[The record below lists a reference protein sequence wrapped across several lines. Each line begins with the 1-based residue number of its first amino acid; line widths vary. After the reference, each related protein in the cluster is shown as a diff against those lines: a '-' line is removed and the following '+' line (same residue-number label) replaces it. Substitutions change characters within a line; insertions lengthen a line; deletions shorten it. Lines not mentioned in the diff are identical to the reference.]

1 LKAGGRCSGEGEF
14 RGSLARRSISVRR
27 TSNGEIDPN
36 QQQGRPVES
45 KLTFSAGHDR
55 LSIGLTSNE
64 TGLTY
69 HLHMSEAEAQRFAV
83 FVAERSKVRA

>member
-1 LKAGGRCSGEGEF
+1 VAGARARENSEAPSPVVRSQKAS
-14 RGSLARRSISVRR
+14 
-27 TSNGEIDPN
+27 SNGEIDPN

>member
-1 LKAGGRCSGEGEF
+1 MAKLTRTNSKAALVEG
-14 RGSLARRSISVRR
+14 
-27 TSNGEIDPN
+27 
-36 QQQGRPVES
+36 

-69 HLHMSEAEAQRFAV
+69 HLHMSEAEAHRFAV